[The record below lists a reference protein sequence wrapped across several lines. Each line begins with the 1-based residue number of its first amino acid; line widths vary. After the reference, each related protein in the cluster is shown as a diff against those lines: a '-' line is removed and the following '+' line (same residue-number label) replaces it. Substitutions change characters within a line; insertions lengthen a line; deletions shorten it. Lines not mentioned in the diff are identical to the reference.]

1 MLKLKLFLS
10 HMSVTF
16 FFFFFFLSIN
26 NICHQCIISVAVLIQ
41 IKFVCF
47 RAALPILIVNS
58 AVLPTLILIVLQIDC
73 FMFLSFAS
81 RNTVCNLVHYILHHP
96 SSCAYDD

>member
-1 MLKLKLFLS
+1 MPI
-10 HMSVTF
+10 T
-16 FFFFFFLSIN
+16 FFFFFLSIN

-41 IKFVCF
+41 IKFICF
-47 RAALPILIVNS
+47 SAVLPILRVNSAVLPILRANS

-81 RNTVCNLVHYILHHP
+81 RNTVCNLVHHILRHH
-96 SSCAYDD
+96 SSCSYP